1 MTSSW
6 FEHPFLP
13 PEVEL
18 HEQFVLAG
26 GPGGQHV
33 NRTESAVQLR
43 FNVIDSPGLSAEV
56 KQRLLQLAGHRADA
70 RGVITIEARSHRS
83 QYRNREEARK
93 RLAELIE
100 RAHRRPKRRI
110 PTKPSKGVK
119 RRRLEGKRHR
129 GSIKQARKPPT
140 GD

>member
-1 MTSSW
+1 MNSSA
-6 FEHPFLP
+6 FEHPHLP
-13 PEVEL
+13 PEAEL

-33 NRTESAVQLR
+33 NRTASAVQLR
-43 FNVIDSPGLSAEV
+43 FDVTASPGLSAEV
-56 KQRLLQLAGHRADA
+56 KQRLLKLAGHRADA
-70 RGVITIEARSHRS
+70 RGVITIDARSHRS

-110 PTKPSKGVK
+110 PTKPSKGAK
-119 RRRLEGKRHR
+119 RRRLQGKRHR
-129 GSIKQARKPPT
+129 AGIKQARKPPT